1 MVLTALAVALGAY
14 HGLVGL
20 LGLILVRTGPEP
32 WDVLIMSVALASTP
46 AALTLAAWGA
56 RRLAAAWLA
65 LAALAW
71 AVFGYRGVW
80 PEWAYAALYYAPQL
94 VAALVL
100 SRRRPGAAS
109 ALAATPATP
118 HVSSP
123 TPARLVGWGLALA
136 LGVGHATLGLWLVV
150 RVAGEG
156 RWAPWWWMGGVAS
169 LLSTLPAVVSARRR
183 PTFGGRWLVG
193 AAYLGVLAA
202 GRALYLEDAR
212 WAFGFLV
219 WWLPQ
224 CLLGVLFL
232 RRRPAGS

>member
-1 MVLTALAVALGAY
+1 VVLTALAVALGAY

-80 PEWAYAALYYAPQL
+80 PEWAYSALYYAPQV

-123 TPARLVGWGLALA
+123 TARALPGRRPVGLR
-136 LGVGHATLGLWLVV
+136 VPRVV
-150 RVAGEG
+150 VA
-156 RWAPWWWMGGVAS
+156 P
-169 LLSTLPAVVSARRR
+169 VSARRAL
-183 PTFGGRWLVG
+183 PEKAPGRILSQITSNWQRVPSMTCENEGSRVG
-193 AAYLGVLAA
+193 
-202 GRALYLEDAR
+202 
-212 WAFGFLV
+212 
-219 WWLPQ
+219 
-224 CLLGVLFL
+224 
-232 RRRPAGS
+232 